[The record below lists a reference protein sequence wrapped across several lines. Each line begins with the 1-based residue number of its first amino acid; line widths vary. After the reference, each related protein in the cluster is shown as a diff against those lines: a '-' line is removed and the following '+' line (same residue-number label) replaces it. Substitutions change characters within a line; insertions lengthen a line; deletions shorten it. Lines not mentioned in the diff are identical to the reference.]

1 MNTIAGKNMKI
12 IVCLLCLFS
21 FFACAGQRAPIQA
34 PVAVQAPIL
43 PQFEVLNTLHQQ
55 FLVFREDDIFRR
67 YGFTYNSPYADW
79 LQRVRA
85 LEQDPAMGDVARL
98 LAGLSIAY
106 RTHGAGSEVYAQFEE
121 RFGTALRAPVEQELP
136 VRPTAAAP
144 AAPAVPGV
152 TILFS
157 GDTQGKVFPKPGLAG
172 DVGGLARR
180 PSTIAYFREKDPG
193 VLLLDAGDAF
203 ASGFAG
209 AQMTNKILVRA
220 MNRMGYDAMGLGPQD
235 LAMGEVALRELVG
248 MAKFPLV
255 CSNLEFGKGVSPW
268 IRPYAIFERN
278 RLKVA
283 VVSLLPSIP
292 GAVITGA
299 RFIAPAD
306 ALRALLPRLQNR
318 ADCIVLLTQFGS
330 EDVASLLGGDEEV
343 GVILGDSME
352 FSRGRPAYI
361 PAGPGGLG
369 FGSVRLEVRDEGPV
383 RVTQV
388 LPVFLRED
396 SDAQIVE
403 MLDEL
408 E

>member
-1 MNTIAGKNMKI
+1 MKI

-21 FFACAGQRAPIQA
+21 FFACAGQRAPVQA

-43 PQFEVLNTLHQQ
+43 PEFEVLNTLHQQ
-55 FLVFREDDIFRR
+55 FLVFREKDIFRR

-79 LQRVRA
+79 LQRVRG
-85 LEQDPAMGDVARL
+85 LEQDPAMGEVARL

-106 RTHGAGSEVYAQFEE
+106 RTHGAKSSVYTQFEE
-121 RFGTALRAPVEQELP
+121 RFDKALRTPLEPEP
-136 VRPTAAAP
+136 MVRPAPASAAAP
-144 AAPAVPGV
+144 EPVAAPEPGI

-157 GDTQGKVFPKPGLAG
+157 GDTRGDVFAKSGLTG
-172 DVGGLARR
+172 EVGGLARR

-209 AQMTNKILVRA
+209 SEMTNKVLVRA

-278 RLKVA
+278 QLKVA

-299 RFIAPAD
+299 RFIAPAR
-306 ALRALLPRLQNR
+306 ALRAILPGLKNR
-318 ADCIVLLTQFGS
+318 VDCIVLLTQFGS
-330 EDVASLLGGDEEV
+330 EDMAGLLGGDEEV
-343 GVILGDSME
+343 GVVLGDSME
-352 FSRGRPAYI
+352 FSRGSPAYI
-361 PAGPGGLG
+361 PAVPGGRG
-369 FGSVRLEVRDEGPV
+369 FGSVRLKLRDAGIARITQTMPV
-383 RVTQV
+383 
-388 LPVFLRED
+388 LLGAEA
-396 SDAQIVE
+396 DAQLLE

>member
-1 MNTIAGKNMKI
+1 MKI

-21 FFACAGQRAPIQA
+21 FFACAGQRAPAQA
-34 PVAVQAPIL
+34 PVAVKSPIL

-79 LQRVRA
+79 LQRVRG
-85 LEQDPAMGDVARL
+85 LEQDPVMGDVARL

-121 RFGTALRAPVEQELP
+121 RFDTALRAPVALEP
-136 VRPTAAAP
+136 TVRPVPAP
-144 AAPAVPGV
+144 AAPPEPGV

-157 GDTQGKVFPKPGLAG
+157 GDARGDVFPKSGLTG

-180 PSTIAYFREKDPG
+180 PATIAYFREMDPG

-209 AQMTNKILVRA
+209 AQMTNKVLVRA

-268 IRPYAIFERN
+268 IRPYAVFERN

-306 ALRALLPRLQNR
+306 ALRALLPGLKNR
-318 ADCIVLLTQFGS
+318 VDCIVLLTQFGS

-361 PAGPGGLG
+361 PAVPGGRG
-369 FGSVRLEVRDEGPV
+369 FGSVRLKLRDAGIARITQSMPV
-383 RVTQV
+383 
-388 LPVFLRED
+388 LLGAEA
-396 SDAQIVE
+396 DAQILE

>member
-1 MNTIAGKNMKI
+1 MKI

-21 FFACAGQRAPIQA
+21 FFACAGQRAPVQA

-43 PQFEVLNTLHQQ
+43 LQFEVLNTLHQQ

-79 LQRVRA
+79 LQRVRG
-85 LEQDPAMGDVARL
+85 LEQDPVMGDVARL

-121 RFGTALRAPVEQELP
+121 RFDTALRVPVAPEP
-136 VRPTAAAP
+136 TVRPVPAP
-144 AAPAVPGV
+144 AAPREPGV

-157 GDTQGKVFPKPGLAG
+157 GDTQGDLFPKSGLTG

-180 PSTIAYFREKDPG
+180 PATIAYFREMDPG

-209 AQMTNKILVRA
+209 AQMTNKVLVRA
-220 MNRMGYDAMGLGPQD
+220 MNRMGYDAMGIGPQD
-235 LAMGEVALRELVG
+235 LTMGEVALRELVG

-283 VVSLLPSIP
+283 VVSLLPSMP
-292 GAVITGA
+292 GTVITGA

-306 ALRALLPRLQNR
+306 ALRVLLPGLKNR
-318 ADCIVLLTQFGS
+318 VDCIVLLTQFGS

-343 GVILGDSME
+343 GVILGDSMV

-361 PAGPGGLG
+361 PAVPGGLG

-388 LPVFLRED
+388 MPVFLGEQ
-396 SDAQIVE
+396 SDAQILG

-408 E
+408 K

>member
-1 MNTIAGKNMKI
+1 MKI

-21 FFACAGQRAPIQA
+21 FFACAGQRAPVQA

-43 PQFEVLNTLHQQ
+43 PEFEVLNTLHQQ
-55 FLVFREDDIFRR
+55 FLVFRDDDIFRR

-79 LQRVRA
+79 LQRVRG
-85 LEQDPAMGDVARL
+85 LEQNPAMGEVARL

-106 RTHGAGSEVYAQFEE
+106 RTHGAKSSVYAQFEE
-121 RFGTALRAPVEQELP
+121 RFDTALRTPPEPEPMVRPAPVSVAASAP
-136 VRPTAAAP
+136 VAALE
-144 AAPAVPGV
+144 PGII
-152 TILFS
+152 ILFS
-157 GDTQGKVFPKPGLAG
+157 GDTRGDVFPKSGLTG

-209 AQMTNKILVRA
+209 SEMTNKVLVRA

-268 IRPYAIFERN
+268 IKPYAIFERN

-283 VVSLLPSIP
+283 VVSLLPPIP

-299 RFIAPAD
+299 RFIAPAR
-306 ALRALLPRLQNR
+306 ALRALLPELKNR
-318 ADCIVLLTQFGS
+318 VDCIVLLTQFGS
-330 EDVASLLGGDEEV
+330 EDMAGLLGGAEEV

-361 PAGPGGLG
+361 PAVPGGRG
-369 FGSVRLEVRDEGPV
+369 FGSVRLEHRGAGIARITQTMPV
-383 RVTQV
+383 LLGAEPDTQI
-388 LPVFLRED
+388 L
-396 SDAQIVE
+396 E
-403 MLDEL
+403 MMDEL